1 MESNPAME
9 EEKPGKKEAY
19 LLGLLMKSSS
29 SLRRVTS
36 PYRSQANSALSH
48 SRLRSKITDPHCLLR
63 AVLRMKCA
71 LE

>member
-19 LLGLLMKSSS
+19 LLGLLMKSLS

-48 SRLRSKITDPHCLLR
+48 SRLRSKNH
-63 AVLRMKCA
+63 
-71 LE
+71 